1 MLQEIEPEHEVA
13 WFVHKRPESKKKP
26 IWLYIYI
33 NIYNNY
39 RTPKNYGLGF
49 TLIWRLVW
57 DILID
62 IVQEMRGIP
71 GIGRFKIEARE
82 HENWDLFA
90 CSSALFF
97 FFTRS
102 QNHFPMADLR
112 FSLNAS
118 TTVSFTG
125 DVHVHGLLAHQFSGT
140 KTSLSLMSRA
150 RQFFGRISRWLG
162 PWNLI
167 TPS

>member
-13 WFVHKRPESKKKP
+13 WFVHKRPESTKKP
-26 IWLYIYI
+26 IWLYRYIYM
-33 NIYNNY
+33 YNY

-49 TLIWRLVW
+49 TLICRLVW

-62 IVQEMRGIP
+62 IVQEMRAIQGSEGSRLKRGNMKLRP
-71 GIGRFKIEARE
+71 AFMFIGFI
-82 HENWDLFA
+82 
-90 CSSALFF
+90 F